1 MNPGIRQATRQRW
14 GKIEKTIFEK
24 NSFVEE
30 TGFGKENKI
39 KAYFTWRGES
49 VRDHFP
55 KCA

>member
-30 TGFGKENKI
+30 TGFGKEKKI